1 MLISDICRAVVEE
14 PLYSAGIIL
23 YRVGVSVA
31 GVCNVK
37 ARRLAAG
44 QKGIWRKLKTSLKP
58 DDKVFW
64 IHAASLGEFEQGR
77 PLIEMVRSRHPEYK
91 ILLTFYSPSGHEVRK
106 DWPGADCVC
115 YLPFD
120 TPLRV
125 NRFLRLA
132 HPEIAVFV
140 KYEIWRNYLHR
151 LHHRHVPAYLIS
163 AAFRPDQWFF
173 RRESAWYGQWL
184 RWFSRIFVQTE
195 ESRRLL
201 EEIGITHVE
210 VAGDTRFDRVA
221 EIRAAGKEIPEL
233 ELFTDF
239 GNPDRQP
246 VMMAGSSWPEDEEIY
261 APWFN
266 VHPGIPLVLAPHEFD
281 AERIEGIRR
290 RFSNGVVLYSEMKED
305 LARAADCQ
313 VLVMDC
319 IGMLS
324 SAYRYCDIAYVGGGF
339 GAGIHNL
346 NEAAVYG
353 VPVIF
358 GPNHSRFVEAL
369 DLAALGGGIAIAGR
383 EGFEHWMGLFVC
395 NPAERLQR
403 GRWAAEY
410 IAEKRGATLRIH
422 NSIFNESKNSNSS
435 N

>member
-44 QKGIWRKLKTSLKP
+44 QRRIWRKLKASFTP
-58 DDKVFW
+58 GDKVFW

-77 PLIEMVRSRHPEYK
+77 PLIEMVRREHPEYK
-91 ILLTFYSPSGHEVRK
+91 ILLTFYSPSGYEVRK
-106 DWPGADCVC
+106 DWSGADCVC

-125 NRFLRLA
+125 SRFMRLA

-151 LHHRHVPAYLIS
+151 LYRRHVPVYLMS

-173 RRESAWYGQWL
+173 RKESAWYGQWL
-184 RWFSRIFVQTE
+184 RWFTRIFVQTE
-195 ESRRLL
+195 ESRHLL
-201 EEIGITHVE
+201 ERIGITQVD
-210 VAGDTRFDRVA
+210 VAGDTRFDRVS
-221 EIRAAGKEIPEL
+221 EIRDDDREVPEL
-233 ELFTDF
+233 ERFARLC
-239 GNPDRQP
+239 NPEQLP
-246 VMMAGSSWPEDEEIY
+246 VMLAGSSWPQDEEIY

-266 VHPGIPLVLAPHEFD
+266 AHPDIPLIIAPHEFD

-290 RFSNGVVLYSEMKED
+290 RFSNGVVLLSEMECD
-305 LARAADCQ
+305 PDAASGCQ

-319 IGMLS
+319 MGLLS

-358 GPNHSRFVEAL
+358 GPNHTRFVEAL

-383 EGFEHWMGLFVC
+383 EGFEHWMGLLVC
-395 NPAERLQR
+395 NSEERLRR

-410 IAEKRGATLRIH
+410 ISEKQGATERIY
-422 NSIFNESKNSNSS
+422 NSIFRQICPSME
-435 N
+435 